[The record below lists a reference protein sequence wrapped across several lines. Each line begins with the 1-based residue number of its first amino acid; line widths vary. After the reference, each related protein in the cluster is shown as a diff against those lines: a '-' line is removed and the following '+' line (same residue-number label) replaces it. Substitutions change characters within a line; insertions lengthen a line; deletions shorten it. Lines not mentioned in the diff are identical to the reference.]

1 MLSDERQNVSALL
14 NQVRGCGVDKR
25 FHREAAQMV
34 KIFANANAAWILI
47 NINPILAKVIIII
60 MILPSHLILS
70 KKIEWMIQIQ
80 KYRNTEIHIISVS
93 PDSELED

>member
-47 NINPILAKVIIII
+47 NINTILAKVIVMIII
-60 MILPSHLILS
+60 LASHPILTLS
-70 KKIEWMIQIQ
+70 KKTEWMIQIQ
-80 KYRNTEIHIISVS
+80 KYRNTHYQR
-93 PDSELED
+93 LT